1 MIDDWLKVTQSD
13 DDDDDGDNKSTMN
26 TEQNDEVT

>member
-1 MIDDWLKVTQSD
+1 MIDDWLKVTQSN

-26 TEQNDEVT
+26 TEHNDEVT

>member
-1 MIDDWLKVTQSD
+1 MIDDWLKVTQSAD
-13 DDDDDGDNKSTMN
+13 DDNDDNKSTMN